1 MIHLTDVRSL
11 ADFRRHAANAIEEL
25 KRTGQPQVL
34 TVDGKAAVV
43 VQGVVSY
50 QRLLEIVDRAEALI
64 GIQRGLESAAANEGL
79 LVDEAFDELFARHAI
94 SDET

>member
-1 MIHLTDVRSL
+1 MIHLTDFRSL
-11 ADFRRHAANAIEEL
+11 ADFRRRTTEAIDEL

-43 VQGVVSY
+43 VQDVVSY
-50 QRLLEIVDRAEALI
+50 QRLLEIVDRAETLI

-79 LVDEAFDELFARHAI
+79 LVDDAFDELFARHGIAN
-94 SDET
+94 ET